1 MINISNDAEYF
12 YRESALKFMV
22 TDGRRLFVTDLPINY
37 TTSLEQRA
45 AVREFLNN
53 LKNKNNLDVPFEQ
66 LSHAEEYEQTQLH
79 GPPNHSPN
87 DSMSFDSVAE
97 ANIANAFDV

>member
-1 MINISNDAEYF
+1 
-12 YRESALKFMV
+12 MV

-45 AVREFLNN
+45 AVRTFLDN
-53 LKNKNNLDVPFEQ
+53 LRNKNNLDVPYEQ
-66 LSHAEEYEQTQLH
+66 LSHAEKYEQAQIN

-97 ANIANAFDV
+97 ANIANAMDG